1 MSSKGEL
8 TSLSIEVP
16 DEPEAAYEALYER
29 GETDGLPVIPP
40 TEERVW
46 RMIDYVGLPPDQ
58 VVGMV
63 PLMYGEATVEAIAV
77 NAVMA
82 GCRPEYMPVLIAAVE
97 TLDDDGFNLTGFGT
111 STSTHGIALIVNG
124 PIRAR
129 LDLNSGGSCLG
140 PGWRAN
146 ATIGRAINLIATN
159 IGGLKPVEVDKT
171 TYGFPGRY
179 SFCFAENEEDSRWE
193 PLHVERGF
201 KAEDSTVTVFAA
213 GSFAFSYSPVPE
225 LREWLRMHA
234 DGMAMLGSH
243 RFRAPGGESVMVVT
257 PGLTRVTSEAG
268 MTRQDV
274 REFLYEHGAIPE
286 SRFPESHQRER
297 LGSVT
302 RDGKIYPHA
311 RAEDLLLVVA
321 GRGSVQETP
330 FETVFVDGSAGSR
343 SVTRLIREPALS

>member
-1 MSSKGEL
+1 MSTEGEL
-8 TSLSIEVP
+8 TSPSIDVP
-16 DEPEAAYEALYER
+16 DEPDAAYEALYER

-40 TEERVW
+40 TEERVR

-97 TLDDDGFNLTGFGT
+97 TLADDGFNLTGFGT

-124 PIRAR
+124 PIRGK

-159 IGGLKPVEVDKT
+159 VGGLKPVEVDKT

-179 SFCFAENEEDSRWE
+179 SFCFAENEEGSLWE

-201 KAEDSTVTVFAA
+201 KAGDSTVTVFAA
-213 GSFAFSYSPVPE
+213 GSIVFSYSPIPE
-225 LREWLRMHA
+225 LEEWLRIHA
-234 DGMAMLGSH
+234 SGMATMGSH
-243 RFRAPGGESVMVVT
+243 RFRSPRGESVMVVT
-257 PGLTRVTSEAG
+257 SGLARVTSKAG
-268 MTRQDV
+268 MTKQDV
-274 REFLYEHGAIPE
+274 REFLHEHGAIAE
-286 SRFPESHQRER
+286 SQFPDSHQRER
-297 LGSVT
+297 LGDVIK
-302 RDGKIYPHA
+302 DGKIYPHA
-311 RAEDLLLVVA
+311 RPEDLLLVVA
-321 GRGSVQETP
+321 GRGSVTETP

-343 SVTRLIREPALS
+343 SVTSLIHEPG